1 MVELLRT
8 GPMDH
13 RVKKVL
19 TLLEERSSA
28 SVSVHELAQYVGL
41 GPSRLEH
48 LFKLNARISIRD
60 FIRERRLEAAAAML
74 ATTEE
79 RISTIGYRVGFSDV
93 SNFNHAFKRRYGV
106 SPRIYRQRQQGH
118 SATGA
123 IAD

>member
-1 MVELLRT
+1 
-8 GPMDH
+8 MDH

-19 TLLEERSSA
+19 SLLEERGTA
-28 SVSVHELAQYVGL
+28 PVSVSELATYVGL

-74 ATTEE
+74 ATTDE

-106 SPRIYRQRQQGH
+106 SPRIYRRRQQGD
-118 SATGA
+118 SAAGPVT
-123 IAD
+123 D